1 MIFCDNLA
9 DAAASFLG
17 VRFRLHGRD
26 PATGLDCIGL
36 LAVSLERLGI
46 ATRPPTGYGLRNA
59 RIDRWVTG
67 NLPASLSLVSDA
79 VRRGDVLLVQPGP
92 QQHHLMIA
100 EGSTSV
106 IHAHAGLRRVVCE
119 RLEAGAKIAVQWRL
133 TI

>member
-1 MIFCDNLA
+1 MTAGEGLA
-9 DAAASFLG
+9 DAAAGFVG

-46 ATRPPTGYGLRNA
+46 PSRPPSCYGLRNV
-59 RIDRWVTG
+59 RIENWVTG
-67 NLPASLSLVSDA
+67 HLPDRLVPVA
-79 VRRGDVLLVQPGP
+79 GAIRRGDVLLVRPGP

-100 EGSTSV
+100 ESAASV
-106 IHAHAGLRRVVCE
+106 IHAHAGLRRVVRE
-119 RLEAGAKIAVQWRL
+119 GLADGAIVESHWRL